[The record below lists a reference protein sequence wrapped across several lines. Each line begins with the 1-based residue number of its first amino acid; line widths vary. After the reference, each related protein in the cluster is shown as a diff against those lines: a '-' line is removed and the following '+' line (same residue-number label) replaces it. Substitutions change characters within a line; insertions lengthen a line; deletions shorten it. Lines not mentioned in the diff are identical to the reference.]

1 MSAGHVTVWDM
12 TKRAST
18 PESAADLLMLS
29 GVVRGCPD
37 CADEQIFMPV
47 DDGTETPHD
56 LSASAYCCSAC
67 GAAILVDLFD
77 EPAAAAVRGVA

>member
-1 MSAGHVTVWDM
+1 MM
-12 TKRAST
+12 KRTST

-29 GVVRGCPD
+29 GVVRLCPD
-37 CADEQIFMPV
+37 CDADQIFMPA
-47 DDGTETPHD
+47 DDASETPHD
-56 LSASAYCCSAC
+56 LSASAYCCTAC